1 MHCVV
6 VWFAMALVAS
16 LPTPHYSLFILDA
29 LEVDNAQLYRSF
41 QLLVFTLPFF
51 AFVQCPL
58 NIPDSSI
65 LYLPLVSTRLMWS
78 FFALRDNVVN
88 HPMCFHSI
96 LLRFHVFPQPHLSS
110 SPQLLPPFS
119 LSYSSSPSLSPSF
132 PPLLIFPSPT
142 LSLPPTRSWRLDRVN
157 ETWRQDFTSQE
168 KGTGGN
174 LSEPS
179 PAGELIIIYFYYR
192 DGNRMKSVRL

>member
-1 MHCVV
+1 MV
-6 VWFAMALVAS
+6 LVAY
-16 LPTPHYSLFILDA
+16 LATPHYSLFVLGI
-29 LEVDNAQLYRSF
+29 LEVDNTQLYRSF
-41 QLLVFTLPFF
+41 QLFVFTFSFL
-51 AFVQCPL
+51 AFVRCPF

-65 LYLPLVSTRLMWS
+65 LYLPLTSTRLMSS

-88 HPMCFHSI
+88 HPICFHSI

-132 PPLLIFPSPT
+132 PPLLLLFPLPHPLSP
-142 LSLPPTRSWRLDRVN
+142 SRSWRLDRVN

-179 PAGELIIIYFYYR
+179 PAGELIIIYFYYK